1 MEKGV
6 IYLIQP
12 KELIGTRTYKIGCL
26 RNHNHEGFKGSR
38 IVCII
43 ECDNQ
48 YDVEH
53 HIKSD
58 MEKQFEGDLIT
69 GDITIIKNDFIKL
82 VNKYSKH
89 HDDLDQN

>member
-12 KELIGTRTYKIGCL
+12 KELIGTRTYKIECSQ
-26 RNHNHEGFKGSR
+26 NNNIVMFKGSR
-38 IVCII
+38 IVCMI

-48 YDVEH
+48 YDVQH

-58 MEKQFEGDLIT
+58 MEKQFDGDFIT

-82 VNKYSKH
+82 VNKYSEY